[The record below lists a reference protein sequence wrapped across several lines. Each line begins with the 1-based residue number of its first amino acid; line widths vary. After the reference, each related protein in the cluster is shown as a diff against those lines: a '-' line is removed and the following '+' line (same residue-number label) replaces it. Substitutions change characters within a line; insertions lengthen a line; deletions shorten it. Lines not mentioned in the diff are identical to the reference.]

1 MDYSLCDTDC
11 DELLKRYRVALS
23 REEVQA
29 MVEETYAFLAM
40 QMGVD
45 YVAHQPKDG
54 LRKRIGEDL
63 DERVGTCLANQC
75 ADRIIAEEGLPAT
88 MEPVVDLADGFS
100 DDAAFDFEV
109 TVFLKPAWE
118 LTSYDPVV
126 LPLPDFEVTEEQ
138 VERNVQAIVEDRAKY
153 VEDAEA
159 RQVDEHTRNVVSLD
173 TKKCGMPVQAL
184 TVDSIVYRL
193 GDGLL
198 PSPVEEQLL
207 GMAPGETKEFSFNVT
222 SKNFLGLDVEETMD
236 CVLRVSRIVKK
247 DTPDVTDAWVKENVP
262 GAHDVEKLLRPCP
275 EEPDR
280 AGAGRLRPHQGRV
293 GRTRPF
299 PEAARGRGPRRV
311 LQLRALG
318 AFAERVGRA
327 FPAGPHRRGVP
338 HGAGND
344 REPVHDPDGHAGP
357 GDRAPR
363 ARLGRPCS
371 ALGPGG
377 AGRRPCAHAVEDVS
391 GQGGRGAQDAGD
403 ERAHLPA
410 ARDGLALEGARLPD
424 GNGGHAS
431 KIAPGVNDGRASKV
445 AGLRQR
451 RPRKQGDPW
460 R

>member
-75 ADRIIAEEGLPAT
+75 ADRIIAEEGLPAA
-88 MEPVVDLADGFS
+88 MEPVVDLVDGFS

-262 GAHDVEKLLRPCP
+262 GAHDVESFYALVRRNLTEQARGDYDRIKEESAAHALSQRLPEAEVP
-275 EEPDR
+275 EEYCNYAR
-280 AGAGRLRPHQGRV
+280 SGLLQNVSAALSLQGLTEEEFLTAQ
-293 GRTRPF
+293 GTTESQF
-299 PEAARGRGPRRV
+299 MIQMGM
-311 LQLRALG
+311 
-318 AFAERVGRA
+318 
-327 FPAGPHRRGVP
+327 
-338 HGAGND
+338 
-344 REPVHDPDGHAGP
+344 
-357 GDRAPR
+357 R
-363 ARLGRPCS
+363 AREIVR
-371 ALGPGG
+371 
-377 AGRRPCAHAVEDVS
+377 
-391 GQGGRGAQDAGD
+391 Q
-403 ERAHLPA
+403 
-410 ARDGLALEGARLPD
+410 GLALDALARHLGLEVQEDDLARMLWKMSPGKED
-424 GNGGHAS
+424 EARKMLEMNGRTYQLHEMALRS
-431 KIAPGVNDGRASKV
+431 KARAYLTETAV
-445 AGLRQR
+445 TQAR
-451 RPRKQGDPW
+451 
-460 R
+460 

>member
-118 LTSYDPVV
+118 LTLHDPVV

-173 TKKCGMPVQAL
+173 TKKCGCPCRR
-184 TVDSIVYRL
+184 SRWI
-193 GDGLL
+193 
-198 PSPVEEQLL
+198 PSC
-207 GMAPGETKEFSFNVT
+207 T
-222 SKNFLGLDVEETMD
+222 
-236 CVLRVSRIVKK
+236 
-247 DTPDVTDAWVKENVP
+247 AWVT
-262 GAHDVEKLLRPCP
+262 ACCRPP
-275 EEPDR
+275 
-280 AGAGRLRPHQGRV
+280 
-293 GRTRPF
+293 
-299 PEAARGRGPRRV
+299 
-311 LQLRALG
+311 
-318 AFAERVGRA
+318 
-327 FPAGPHRRGVP
+327 
-338 HGAGND
+338 
-344 REPVHDPDGHAGP
+344 
-357 GDRAPR
+357 
-363 ARLGRPCS
+363 
-371 ALGPGG
+371 
-377 AGRRPCAHAVEDVS
+377 
-391 GQGGRGAQDAGD
+391 
-403 ERAHLPA
+403 
-410 ARDGLALEGARLPD
+410 
-424 GNGGHAS
+424 
-431 KIAPGVNDGRASKV
+431 
-445 AGLRQR
+445 
-451 RPRKQGDPW
+451 
-460 R
+460 